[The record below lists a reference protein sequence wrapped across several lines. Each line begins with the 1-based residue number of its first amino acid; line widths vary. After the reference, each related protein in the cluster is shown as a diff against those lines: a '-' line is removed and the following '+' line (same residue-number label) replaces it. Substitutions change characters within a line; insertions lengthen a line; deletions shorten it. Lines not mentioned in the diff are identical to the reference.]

1 MGCAVL
7 ALLLVD
13 PALARSG
20 EGRHE
25 FAALI
30 ERGLEQLPLQVSE
43 DLRDSIAS
51 AYARRA
57 HAPFWLNGS
66 APSAR
71 GIELLRALQGAA
83 ENGIDPSDYRTSEL
97 SARLERLTASPL
109 SASALASVDI
119 ALSVSAASYGHDLHY
134 GRVLPRDAGFD
145 MPARSASFDAGQLL
159 EDILQQG
166 ATKALAAMEPPF
178 HHYRALKTALARY
191 RQLAL
196 DPHLTAL
203 SPPATTS
210 IRAGD
215 EYAGAPE
222 LRRLLTAL
230 GDLQVAPAVESRIF
244 DEALAAAL
252 ERFQFRH
259 GLTRDGVL
267 GRQTFAALTVPLQAR
282 VRQIELTLERFR
294 WLPALDGPSIIVN
307 IPQFRLFAFRS
318 NDDSEAQMLSM
329 DVIVGRTFNPTPA
342 FAGDM
347 KYLIFRPYW
356 DVPYSIAKA
365 EILPRLRRDPAYLD
379 AQNMEIVD
387 SQSDRAN
394 VVEATPQNIEL
405 VAKGKYRVRQRPGPE
420 NALGLVKFML
430 PNHYNVYLHS
440 TPAQQLFQR
449 SQRAFSHGCIRVS
462 DPIALAQY
470 VLRDTDWTRE
480 EIVAAMQGAA
490 PRRVNLPRNIRVL
503 ILYGTAVAS
512 EAGRVSF
519 FEDLYGN
526 DARLEQLLARRRM
539 MVEP

>member
-1 MGCAVL
+1 MGSAVL
-7 ALLLVD
+7 ALLLIDLAV
-13 PALARSG
+13 ARSG

-30 ERGLEQLPLQVSE
+30 ERGLEQLPPQVSE
-43 DLRDSIAS
+43 DLRASIAS
-51 AYARRA
+51 AYGRRA

-66 APSAR
+66 APSVR

-97 SARLERLTASPL
+97 SARFERLTASPA
-109 SASALASVDI
+109 SASTLASVDI

-203 SPPATTS
+203 SPPATTA
-210 IRAGD
+210 IKAGD

-222 LRRLLTAL
+222 LRRLLTAF
-230 GDLQVAPAVESRIF
+230 GDLQVAPAVESMIF

-259 GLTRDGVL
+259 GLARDGVL

-282 VRQIELTLERFR
+282 VRQMELTLERFR
-294 WLPALDGPSIIVN
+294 WLPALDAPSIIVN

-394 VVEATPQNIEL
+394 VVEATPENIEL

-470 VLRDTDWTRE
+470 VVRDTDWTRE
-480 EIVAAMQGAA
+480 EIVAAMQGSA